1 MKSKWKG
8 LIAALVVVLLAGG
21 AVTVKAALDLNRS
34 CSITFGLEND
44 GTAFDGDLVLE
55 DITGIRL
62 YQIAGAVANDRD
74 SYDFDVVDSYVDVIG
89 NLDLNDASAEEFEA
103 LADSL
108 AEAVTTQEPVDFE
121 EGKTTYEDLDAGLY
135 LAVIDDVNSSSY
147 TYKFRPMLISV
158 PTGDTL
164 DNSASREGMNFDVA
178 VTLKT
183 EQVNRTTDVQLKKTF
198 TSFNEAFGKA
208 TVVFNVDI
216 VWFDASTN
224 STKTDSRVVGLTFDS
239 LNLTKTYTLEAIP
252 VGATVY
258 VKEVYT
264 GAAYKTD
271 VTSIEYVVLS
281 PDELEEGETQVIG
294 FTNYFDNEFK
304 MGYGYVNHFDFND
317 DDSEW
322 HWTRLEDSPVIP
334 GVDDRGQEELI
345 PQ

>member
-164 DNSASREGMNFDVA
+164 DNSASRQGLPDDISERFKRKVS
-178 VTLKT
+178 
-183 EQVNRTTDVQLKKTF
+183 QVKIRHLA
-198 TSFNEAFGKA
+198 E
-208 TVVFNVDI
+208 
-216 VWFDASTN
+216 
-224 STKTDSRVVGLTFDS
+224 RVS
-239 LNLTKTYTLEAIP
+239 
-252 VGATVY
+252 
-258 VKEVYT
+258 
-264 GAAYKTD
+264 
-271 VTSIEYVVLS
+271 LS
-281 PDELEEGETQVIG
+281 PGRTGTTL
-294 FTNYFDNEFK
+294 
-304 MGYGYVNHFDFND
+304 
-317 DDSEW
+317 
-322 HWTRLEDSPVIP
+322 
-334 GVDDRGQEELI
+334 
-345 PQ
+345 